1 MMTIEK
7 KRHLFDELQPSKEL
21 TLGNEH
27 WFLFSPEQTGITL
40 VGMEDLNT
48 GVVLST
54 TLTNPGIR
62 SASLKAWAGARHSRS
77 SDHPWEIM
85 HEIVE
90 KNVDADKKMG
100 GMFLNYGHASVAD
113 MASLQ
118 VDLTNVPM
126 HLCFE
131 MFSLSSINSG
141 QEKSTR
147 YQGDFAKTKLH
158 PISNY
163 LPEAIDS
170 LDLLNVQC
178 ECQNLAD
185 ESLDV
190 YARQKNA
197 LENAFI
203 NYYKPTDEKELNSL
217 RSRVMDCVR
226 SSLLLGNL
234 SGMSFE
240 SSARDFSRI
249 IGFLKSSPVRFYQDV
264 GNQMEK
270 FLAPGSE
277 LEDRIG
283 YLAEAPSLIRH
294 TEPQL
299 QINQN
304 IKDLEEYLV
313 TKTNILSEININTQF
328 LGYDNQSVELLDGAL
343 SSSEKMVSQYIMSIW
358 PGLEVKSLYNWIA
371 SQTPD
376 VISEI
381 SLKIFRNQ
389 NNYSEMPEI
398 SSTSDMTLHLSA
410 SIGEIR
416 DLNRHRAWGR
426 FATLPTVFGTEI
438 DVNTAYQVLAKGF
451 TLPSYLTDVREFENI
466 GQNFKGDLENYYK
479 NLYKFVGLMERT
491 FGNTIDYSF
500 VINLLPMAHKMDFFM
515 HGDPKQTLYMTHQ
528 RSRNGGHI
536 NYRLLAYEA
545 NQLVANTNPSME
557 GVRLEKRPDPANR
570 EQFFDRS

>member
-1 MMTIEK
+1 MTTEK
-7 KRHLFDELQPSKEL
+7 KNEHLFGELKPSKEL
-21 TLGNEH
+21 TLGSEH

-118 VDLTNVPM
+118 VDFTNVPM

-147 YQGDFAKTKLH
+147 YQGDFANTKLH
-158 PISNY
+158 QIGNY
-163 LPEAIDS
+163 LPENIDT
-170 LDLLNVQC
+170 LTLLNVQK
-178 ECQNLAD
+178 EYQNLAD
-185 ESLDV
+185 ESLDI
-190 YARQKNA
+190 YARQKIA
-197 LENAFI
+197 IENAFI
-203 NYYKPTDEKELNSL
+203 NFYKPTNDKELDSL
-217 RSRVMDCVR
+217 RSRAMDCVR

-249 IGFLKSSPVRFYQDV
+249 IGFLKSSSIRFYQDM

-270 FLAPGSE
+270 FLAPGPD
-277 LEDRIG
+277 LEDKIG
-283 YLAEAPSLIRH
+283 YMAEAPSLIRH

-304 IKDLEEYLV
+304 INDLEVYLV
-313 TKTNILSEININTQF
+313 TKTNILNELNANTQF
-328 LGYDNQSVELLDGAL
+328 LGYSNQSVELLDGTL
-343 SSSEKMVSQYIMSIW
+343 SSSEKMIAQYIMSIW
-358 PGLEVKSLYNWIA
+358 PGLEVKALYDWVM

-376 VISEI
+376 VKSEL
-381 SLKIFRNQ
+381 SLKIFKNQ

-398 SSTSDMTLHLSA
+398 SSTSDITFHLSA
-410 SIGEIR
+410 SIGEVR

-426 FATLPTVFGTEI
+426 FATLPIVFGTQI
-438 DVNTAYQVLAKGF
+438 NVNTAYQILAKGF
-451 TLPSYLTDVREFENI
+451 TLPSYLTDVQEFANI
-466 GQNFKGDLENYYK
+466 SQNFKTDLEIYYK
-479 NLYKFVGLMERT
+479 NLYKFVGFMERT

-500 VINLLPMAHKMDFFM
+500 VINLLSMAHKMDFFM

-536 NYRLLAYEA
+536 NYRLLAYDA
-545 NQLVANTNPSME
+545 NQMIANVNPSME
-557 GVRLEKRPDPANR
+557 GIRLEKRPDPASR